1 MGAVT
6 PDAFVRVAIKP
17 LPAGEGVSFSPE
29 MEKADKC
36 HVVMYPSPGRA
47 HLNSLVE
54 LAQFLLRHHSCL
66 SVTVLISSPPHLLP
80 VITPYISSVSSASP
94 SIAFLHLP
102 SVSLPLSLHRPHRL
116 VGDALRLKPSQ
127 KPKALVIDFYYSS
140 AAEVT
145 AALHLPTYYFH
156 PAGTNP
162 LAAFLYLPTL
172 HKLTTT
178 SLKDLDGNVDIPGV
192 PPIPAKHM
200 PSRMLDRSSRIY
212 GHFLETST
220 RLAESAG
227 LICNTFEAIEPRAV
241 KAISE
246 GLCVPDGR
254 TPPVYCIG
262 PLVVANDHISRGDCL
277 SWLDSQPSR
286 SVLFMSFGSMG
297 VFSSKQL
304 TEIAHAL
311 ERSGVRFLWVVRYP
325 PPDDEIW
332 RNLAI
337 KSEDDPGMDAIFP
350 PGFTER
356 TKERGLVLKSWA
368 PQVAVLNHDSVGGF
382 VSHCG
387 WNSVMEALWASVPV
401 IVWPLFAEQKLI
413 RAYLAWDLKLVLSV
427 AESEGGF
434 VTRDEFAGRVTKL
447 MCSEKGREVRERMA
461 EMRNAAREALSEG
474 GSSRVAMAK
483 LVDSFKS
490 GMMREE
496 E

>member
-1 MGAVT
+1 MM
-6 PDAFVRVAIKP
+6 
-17 LPAGEGVSFSPE
+17 
-29 MEKADKC
+29 MEQAEKC
-36 HVVMYPSPGRA
+36 HIVMYPSPGRA
-47 HLNSLVE
+47 HLMSLVE
-54 LAQFLLRHHSCL
+54 LAQSLLRRHPCL
-66 SVTVLISSPPHLLP
+66 SVTVLISSPPQLLP
-80 VITPYISSVSSASP
+80 VITPYVSSVSSANP
-94 SIAFLHLP
+94 SIAFRHLP
-102 SVSLPLSLHRPHRL
+102 SVSLPPSVSSAPTGFSDNPAMYFEFARLNNPNLHQALSELL
-116 VGDALRLKPSQ
+116 STSKPSQ
-127 KPKALVIDFYYSS
+127 KPKALVVDFYYSS

-145 AALHLPTYYFH
+145 AALRLPTYYYH

-172 HKLTTT
+172 HKLTST
-178 SLKDLDGNVDIPGV
+178 SLKDLEGNVDIPGV

-212 GHFLETST
+212 GHFLETSA

-227 LICNTFEAIEPRAV
+227 LICNTFEAIEPRAI
-241 KAISE
+241 KAIME

-262 PLVVANDHISRGDCL
+262 PLVVADDHISKHDCL

-304 TEIAHAL
+304 REMAHAL
-311 ERSGVRFLWVVRYP
+311 ERSGVRFLWVLRNP

-337 KSEDDPGMDAIFP
+337 KPEDDPGMDAIFP

-387 WNSVMEALWASVPV
+387 WNSLLEALCASVPT

-413 RAYLAWDLKLVLSV
+413 RAYVAWDMKLVLSV

-434 VTRDEFAGRVTKL
+434 VTREELVGRVTEL

-461 EMRNAAREALSEG
+461 EMRDAAREALSEG

-483 LVDSFKS
+483 LVDSFRT
-490 GMMREE
+490 GMMREDE
-496 E
+496 

>member
-1 MGAVT
+1 MS
-6 PDAFVRVAIKP
+6 D
-17 LPAGEGVSFSPE
+17 E
-29 MEKADKC
+29 ADKC
-36 HVVMYPSPGRA
+36 HIVMYPSPGRA

-54 LAQFLLRHHSCL
+54 LAQSLLRHHPSL
-66 SVTVLISSPPHLLP
+66 SVTVIISSPPQLLP
-80 VITPYISSVSSASP
+80 VITPYIASVSSS
-94 SIAFLHLP
+94 SIAFRHLP
-102 SVSLPLSLHRPHRL
+102 SVSLPPSLSSAPTGFSDDPAMYFEYARLNNPNLHQ
-116 VGDALRLKPSQ
+116 ALSELLSASKPSQ
-127 KPKALVIDFYYSS
+127 RPKALIADFYYSS

-172 HKLTTT
+172 HKLNTT
-178 SLKDLDGNVDIPGV
+178 SFKDLDCNVNIPGL

-200 PSRMLDRSSRIY
+200 PSRMLDRSSRLY

-227 LICNTFEAIEPRAV
+227 LISNTFEAIEPRAT

-254 TPPVYCIG
+254 TPPLYCIG
-262 PLVVANDHISRGDCL
+262 PLVVADDHISKRDCL
-277 SWLDSQPSR
+277 SWLDSQPSQ

-304 TEIAHAL
+304 REIAYAL
-311 ERSGVRFLWVVRYP
+311 ERSGVRFLWVVRNP
-325 PPDDEIW
+325 PPHDEIW
-332 RNLAI
+332 RDLAI
-337 KSEDDPGMDAIFP
+337 KPEDDPGVEAILP

-356 TKERGLVLKSWA
+356 TKDRGLVLKSWA

-382 VSHCG
+382 VGHCG
-387 WNSVMEALWASVPV
+387 WNSVMEALLASVPI

-413 RAYLAWDLKLVLSV
+413 RAYLAWEIKLVLSV

-434 VTRDEFAGRVTKL
+434 VTADEFAGRVTEL
-447 MCSEKGREVRERMA
+447 MCSEKGRGVRERTA

-490 GMMREE
+490 GMVRGEE
-496 E
+496 